1 MSASFSFLPMVAA
14 RGNSVLA
21 AWAAEGSGCCGF
33 VFWRRSDGP
42 LAAQWSEDSLRRRSQ
57 QQCSLWVG
65 AEGGDASRFRFAT
78 PAAMVEALFRSVW
91 MSTGLGGELDTQSM
105 PRPRLPQIAKTCFD
119 GELFL
124 SGRAQMSVPA
134 GSEGSF
140 VSLFTPLGRLNAGEC
155 TRDGPRAA
163 RHKRLHVRSDL
174 SFSLSEPWQ

>member
-1 MSASFSFLPMVAA
+1 MLRF
-14 RGNSVLA
+14 
-21 AWAAEGSGCCGF
+21 F
-33 VFWRRSDGP
+33 VVWRRSDGP
-42 LAAQWSEDSLRRRSQ
+42 LAAQWSEESLRRRSQ

-134 GSEGSF
+134 GPERSSCVPVHTIRPTERPETADATARARRDTSCLTCLERPF
-140 VSLFTPLGRLNAGEC
+140 LGGERALAVERTNAGAYG
-155 TRDGPRAA
+155 DSQKGLA
-163 RHKRLHVRSDL
+163 
-174 SFSLSEPWQ
+174 

>member
-1 MSASFSFLPMVAA
+1 MV
-14 RGNSVLA
+14 
-21 AWAAEGSGCCGF
+21 E
-33 VFWRRSDGP
+33 
-42 LAAQWSEDSLRRRSQ
+42 ESLRRRSQ

-91 MSTGLGGELDTQSM
+91 MSTGLGGELDTHSM

-134 GSEGSF
+134 NPERSSCVDVHTIRPTERRR
-140 VSLFTPLGRLNAGEC
+140 VQ
-155 TRDGPRAA
+155 TRRTA
-163 RHKRLHVRSDL
+163 RV
-174 SFSLSEPWQ
+174 

>member
-1 MSASFSFLPMVAA
+1 MVEE
-14 RGNSVLA
+14 S
-21 AWAAEGSGCCGF
+21 
-33 VFWRRSDGP
+33 
-42 LAAQWSEDSLRRRSQ
+42 QRRRSQ

-134 GSEGSF
+134 GPERSSCVAVTRF
-140 VSLFTPLGRLNAGEC
+140 GRLNARRLQARRPA
-155 TRDGPRAA
+155 RDATQAA
-163 RHKRLHVRSDL
+163 
-174 SFSLSEPWQ
+174 